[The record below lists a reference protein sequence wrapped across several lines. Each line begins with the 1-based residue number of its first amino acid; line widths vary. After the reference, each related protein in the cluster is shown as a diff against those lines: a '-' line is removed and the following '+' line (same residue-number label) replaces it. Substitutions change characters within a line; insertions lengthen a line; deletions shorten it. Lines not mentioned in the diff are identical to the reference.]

1 MKISWLGH
9 ATFKIITNSGTLI
22 YLDPYQIPDGAE
34 KADIIIVSHSHS
46 DHLDPKAIK
55 SIWKDSTILLGPL
68 SDSSK
73 LKRLNGKGISINKII
88 EIDDVKVQLVP
99 AYTFKKET
107 HSKNQGWA
115 GIIIETEGK
124 RIYHAGDTERI
135 PEMKDLKDIDVAML
149 PCGGTYT
156 MDFDESTDAACDINP
171 KIAIPMHNWDKDLS
185 QFKEMLN
192 KKNSSIKVEILIDK
206 ILKI

>member
-1 MKISWLGH
+1 MRISWLGH
-9 ATFKIITNSGTLI
+9 ATFKIITNSGKVI

-46 DHLDPKAIK
+46 DHLDSKAIK

-68 SDSSK
+68 SDSNK
-73 LKRLNGKGISINKII
+73 LKRLNGKGISINKTI

-99 AYTFKKET
+99 AYTFKKGT
-107 HSKNQGWA
+107 HPKNQGWA

-171 KIAIPMHNWDKDLS
+171 KIAIPMHNWEKDLN
-185 QFKEMLN
+185 QFKEIMQS
-192 KKNSSIKVEILIDK
+192 KNPDITVEILEDK
-206 ILKI
+206 ELQL